1 MLILV
6 LAAVV
11 DPAGSMILLAR
22 LYLLAQAVPGEL
34 GPWLTALNLGVSGI
48 VLWLFV
54 VDKIAPTTE
63 RNALREEVRRRN
75 EQDRET
81 LIPLLTRVLD
91 VLARV
96 AEQSEWRPK

>member
-1 MLILV
+1 MLV
-6 LAAVV
+6 LALVV
-11 DPAGSMILLAR
+11 LDPAGSAILLAR

-63 RNALREEVRRRN
+63 RNALREEIKRRN
-75 EQDRET
+75 DQDRET

-96 AEQSEWRPK
+96 AEQQSERRPK